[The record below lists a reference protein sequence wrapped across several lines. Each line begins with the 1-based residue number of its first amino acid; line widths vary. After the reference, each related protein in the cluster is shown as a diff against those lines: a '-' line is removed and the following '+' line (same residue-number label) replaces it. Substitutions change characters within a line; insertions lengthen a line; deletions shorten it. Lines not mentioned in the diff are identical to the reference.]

1 MARALGFSARKI
13 MFGEIL
19 RYMAPYV
26 VMSLI
31 LSMTGAIY
39 GYTGLAFLGLM
50 PMTSD
55 NWGVQIFAAIRAGGA
70 LFSDRA
76 ISALWSPIIVIILI
90 QYSLINMA
98 RVMEEV
104 LNPQLRLEL
113 LGEEE

>member
-1 MARALGFSARKI
+1 
-13 MFGEIL
+13 
-19 RYMAPYV
+19 PYV
-26 VMSLI
+26 VMNLI

-50 PMTSD
+50 PMSSD

-70 LFSDRA
+70 LYSDRA
-76 ISALWSPIIVIILI
+76 IIALWSPIIVIVLI
-90 QYSLINMA
+90 QYALINLA

-104 LNPQLRLEL
+104 FNPQLRLSI

>member
-76 ISALWSPIIVIILI
+76 ILALWSPIIVIILI

>member
-1 MARALGFSARKI
+1 
-13 MFGEIL
+13 MFGEIF
-19 RYMAPYV
+19 RYMAPFV
-26 VMSLI
+26 AMSLI

-76 ISALWSPIIVIILI
+76 ILALWSPIIVIVLL
-90 QYSLINMA
+90 QYSLINIA
-98 RVMEEV
+98 RVMEEI

-113 LGEEE
+113 LGEE